1 MKSVNNRNANG
12 KNSAKSLPEPNEEA
26 IAHSKKLSDNIKR
39 FLSRHKNLP
48 FSKFMEMAL
57 YTPQLGYYAGGLPK
71 IGKSGDFI
79 TAPEVSNIFSRCLAR
94 QAAQVLSQLD
104 EANIVEFGAGQG
116 TMAKD
121 ILLELENLQQPLH
134 RYYIVEISADLR
146 QRQKQTFEQHLPAE
160 IVKKVVWLD
169 KLPSTPISAVVLA
182 NEVLDA
188 MPFERLRI
196 EPERALQ
203 GYVVFNEKTQ
213 QFDWDFQTITDAKLQ
228 KFANQLI
235 KHIGK
240 VSDLGYETEINLNL
254 KPWLK
259 SLNDILAEG
268 AVFLIDYGYS
278 RHEYYQPARVMGTL
292 RCHYQHRAHN
302 NPFFYPG
309 LQDITAHV
317 DFTAVAEDAFDSGF
331 KIAGFTTQA
340 HFLMGSGLLEMSAD
354 LDADITEQI
363 QIAQQIK
370 TLTLPDEMG
379 ETFKAIAL
387 TKNFN
392 QPLIGFNV
400 RDLRH
405 QL

>member
-1 MKSVNNRNANG
+1 MKSHNTRTVNG
-12 KNSAKSLPEPNEEA
+12 KNAAKSLPEPSEEA
-26 IAHSKKLSDNIKR
+26 KQHSQKLADNIRR

-71 IGKSGDFI
+71 IGKAGDFI
-79 TAPEVSNIFSRCLAR
+79 TAPEVSPIFSRCLAR
-94 QAAQVLSQLD
+94 QAAQVLSELD
-104 EANIVEFGAGQG
+104 EPNIIEFGAGQG

-121 ILLELENLQQPLH
+121 ILLELEKIQQSIH

-146 QRQKQTFEQHLPAE
+146 DRQKNTFEKHLPTE
-160 IVKKVVWLD
+160 LIDKIVWLD
-169 KLPSTPISAVVLA
+169 ALPNSPISGVILA

-188 MPFERLRI
+188 MPFERIRI
-196 EPERALQ
+196 EPDSAKQ
-203 GYVVFNEKTQ
+203 GFVSFDETTQTFN
-213 QFDWDFQTITDAKLQ
+213 WDYQIITDNTLQ

-235 KHIGK
+235 KNIGE
-240 VSDLGYETEINLNL
+240 VSELGYETEINLNIQ
-254 KPWLK
+254 PWLQ
-259 SLNDILAEG
+259 SLSDILSAG
-268 AVFLIDYGYS
+268 AVFLVDYGYS
-278 RHEYYQPARVMGTL
+278 RYEYYQPARVMGTL

-317 DFTAVAEDAFDSGF
+317 DFTAVAEGAFDSGF
-331 KIAGFTTQA
+331 KVAGFTTQA
-340 HFLMGSGLLEMSAD
+340 HFLMGSGLLEMSVD
-354 LDADITEQI
+354 PDADITQQI
-363 QIAQQIK
+363 QTAQQIK

-387 TKNFN
+387 TKNFD
-392 QPLIGFNV
+392 QPLIGFSV

>member
-1 MKSVNNRNANG
+1 MKSTNTHKSHRNHNT
-12 KNSAKSLPEPNEEA
+12 KSLPEPSEEA
-26 IAHSKKLSDNIKR
+26 IAHSQKLSRNIQR
-39 FLSRHKNLP
+39 HLGRHKSLA

-71 IGKSGDFI
+71 IGQTGDFI
-79 TAPEVSNIFSRCLAR
+79 TAPEVSPIFSRCLAR
-94 QAAQVLSQLD
+94 QAAQVLAQLD
-104 EANIVEFGAGQG
+104 EPNLIEFGAGQG

-121 ILLELENLQQPLH
+121 ILLELNSLQQPVH

-146 QRQKQTFEQHLPAE
+146 ERQQQTLQANLPAE
-160 IVKKVVWLD
+160 LINKVVWLD
-169 KLPSTPISAVVLA
+169 SLPKTPINAVILA

-188 MPFERLRI
+188 MPFERIRI
-196 EPERALQ
+196 EPNQALQ
-203 GYVVFNEKTQ
+203 GYVCFDENSQ
-213 QFDWDFQTITDAKLQ
+213 QFDWDYQTITDSSLQ
-228 KFANQLI
+228 RFANQLI

-259 SLNDILAEG
+259 SLSDILSTG

-278 RHEYYQPARVMGTL
+278 RQEYYQPARVMGTL
-292 RCHYQHRAHN
+292 RCHYQHRAHQ

-317 DFTAVAEDAFDSGF
+317 DFTAVAEEAFDSGF
-331 KIAGFTTQA
+331 KVAGFTTQA
-340 HFLMGSGLLEMSAD
+340 NFLMGSGLLEMSFNA
-354 LDADITEQI
+354 DADITEQV

-379 ETFKAIAL
+379 ETFKVIGL
-387 TKNFN
+387 TKDFD
-392 QPLIGFNV
+392 QSLMGFSV

>member
-1 MKSVNNRNANG
+1 MKPTHNHTAKGRNR
-12 KNSAKSLPEPNEEA
+12 AKILPQPTEEA
-26 IAHSKKLSDNIKR
+26 AEHSQILTDNIKR
-39 FLSRHKNLP
+39 FLARHQNLP

-71 IGKSGDFI
+71 FGKAGDFI
-79 TAPEVSNIFSRCLAR
+79 TAPEVSPIFSRCLAR
-94 QAAQVLSQLD
+94 QTAQVLSQLD
-104 EANIVEFGAGQG
+104 EPNIVEFGAGQG

-121 ILLELENLQQPLH
+121 ILLELEAIQQTLH
-134 RYYIVEISADLR
+134 RYYIIEISADLR
-146 QRQKQTFEQHLPAE
+146 ERQQQVLSENLSAE
-160 IVKKVVWLD
+160 IFAKIVWLD
-169 KLPSTPISAVVLA
+169 KLPTTPISAVILA

-203 GYVVFNEKTQ
+203 GYVVFNETTQ
-213 QFDWDFQTITDAKLQ
+213 QFDWDYKNITETKLQ
-228 KFANQLI
+228 RFANQLI

-240 VSDLGYETEINLNL
+240 VSDLGYETEINLNI

-259 SLNDILAEG
+259 SLNAILSSG
-268 AVFLIDYGYS
+268 AVFLVDYGYT
-278 RHEYYQPARVMGTL
+278 RDEYYQPARVMGTL

-317 DFTAVAEDAFDSGF
+317 DFTAVAEEAFDSGF
-331 KIAGFTTQA
+331 KVAGYTTQA
-340 HFLMGSGLLEMSAD
+340 HFLMGSGLLEMSFDANAD
-354 LDADITEQI
+354 VTEQI
-363 QIAQQIK
+363 HNAQQIK

-387 TKNFN
+387 TKNFD
-392 QPLIGFNV
+392 QPLIGFSV

>member
-1 MKSVNNRNANG
+1 MKSANSHRSN
-12 KNSAKSLPEPNEEA
+12 KNTHAKSLPEPTNEA
-26 IAHSKKLSDNIKR
+26 INHSQKLSQHIQRHLVRHKKLT
-39 FLSRHKNLP
+39 
-48 FSKFMEMAL
+48 FSKYMEMAL
-57 YTPQLGYYAGGLPK
+57 YTPQLGYYSGGLPK
-71 IGKSGDFI
+71 IGKTGDFI
-79 TAPEVSNIFSRCLAR
+79 TAPEVSPIFSRCLAR
-94 QAAQVLSQLD
+94 QSAQVLATLD
-104 EANIVEFGAGQG
+104 EPNLIEFGAGQG

-121 ILLELENLQQPLH
+121 ILLELHAMQQPVH

-146 QRQKQTFEQHLPAE
+146 ERQKQTFEKHLPEELAN
-160 IVKKVVWLD
+160 KVIWLD
-169 KLPSTPISAVVLA
+169 SLPKTPINAVVLA

-188 MPFERLRI
+188 MPFERIRI
-196 EPERALQ
+196 EPEQALR
-203 GYVVFNEKTQ
+203 GYVSFNNNDQ
-213 QFDWDFQTITDAKLQ
+213 QFHWDYQKITEPNLQ

-240 VSDLGYETEINLNL
+240 ASDLGYETEINLNL

-259 SLNDILAEG
+259 SLSDTLNTG

-278 RHEYYQPARVMGTL
+278 RQEYYQPARVMGTL

-317 DFTAVAEDAFDSGF
+317 DFTAVAEEAFDSGF

-340 HFLMGSGLLEMSAD
+340 NFLMGSGLLDMSFNA
-354 LDADITEQI
+354 DADITQQI

-379 ETFKAIAL
+379 ETFKVIAL
-387 TKNFN
+387 TKQFE
-392 QPLIGFNV
+392 QPLIGFSV

>member
-1 MKSVNNRNANG
+1 M
-12 KNSAKSLPEPNEEA
+12 
-26 IAHSKKLSDNIKR
+26 KLSHNHTVKSRNSTKNLPQPTEQAVEHSQNLTSNIKR
-39 FLSRHKNLP
+39 FLTRHQNLP

-71 IGKSGDFI
+71 FGKAGDFI
-79 TAPEVSNIFSRCLAR
+79 TAPEVSPIFSRCLAR

-104 EANIVEFGAGQG
+104 EPNIVEFGAGQG

-121 ILLELENLQQPLH
+121 ILLELEAIQQTLN
-134 RYYIVEISADLR
+134 RYYIIEISADLR
-146 QRQKQTFEQHLPAE
+146 ERQQQVLAEKLPAE
-160 IVKKVVWLD
+160 TFAKIVWLD
-169 KLPSTPISAVVLA
+169 QLPTTPISAFILA

-188 MPFERLRI
+188 MPFERIRI
-196 EPERALQ
+196 EPDRALQ

-213 QFDWDFQTITDAKLQ
+213 QFDWDYKNITETKLQ

-240 VSDLGYETEINLNL
+240 VSDLGYETEINLNI

-259 SLNDILAEG
+259 SLNDILSSG
-268 AVFLIDYGYS
+268 AVFLVDYGYT
-278 RHEYYQPARVMGTL
+278 RDEYYQPARVMGTL

-317 DFTAVAEDAFDSGF
+317 DFTAVAEAAFDSGF
-331 KIAGFTTQA
+331 KVAGYTTQA
-340 HFLMGSGLLEMSAD
+340 HFLMGSGLLEMSFD
-354 LDADITEQI
+354 PNADIAEQI
-363 QIAQQIK
+363 HNAQQIK
-370 TLTLPDEMG
+370 MLTLPDEMG

-387 TKNFN
+387 TKNFD
-392 QPLIGFNV
+392 QPLIGFSV

>member
-1 MKSVNNRNANG
+1 MKSTNHSTQPG
-12 KNSAKSLPEPNEEA
+12 KNNTKSLPTPSEEA
-26 IAHSKKLSDNIKR
+26 IEHSDKLSVNIR
-39 FLSRHKNLP
+39 RYLSRHKTLP
-48 FSKFMEMAL
+48 FSKYMEMAL

-71 IGKSGDFI
+71 IGKTGDFI
-79 TAPEVSNIFSRCLAR
+79 TAPEVSPIFSRCIAR
-94 QAAQVLSQLD
+94 QASQVLSQLD
-104 EANIVEFGAGQG
+104 EPNLIEFGAGQG

-121 ILLELENLQQPLH
+121 ILLELEQIQQPFH

-146 QRQKQTFEQHLPAE
+146 ARQRQTFEKHLSAE
-160 IVKKVVWLD
+160 TIKKIIWLD
-169 KLPSTPISAVVLA
+169 TLPKTPISAVVLA

-188 MPFERLRI
+188 MPFERIRI
-196 EPERALQ
+196 EPEQSLQ
-203 GYVVFNEKTQ
+203 GFVSFNETEQ
-213 QFDWDFQTITDAKLQ
+213 QFEWRYKTITDLGLQ

-235 KHIGK
+235 QHIGK

-259 SLNDILAEG
+259 SVSDILSQG
-268 AVFLIDYGYS
+268 LVLLVDYGYS

-317 DFTAVAEDAFDSGF
+317 DFTAVAEEAFDSGF

-340 HFLMGSGLLEMSAD
+340 HFLMGSGLLEMSVDPEAHV
-354 LDADITEQI
+354 TEQI
-363 QIAQQIK
+363 GIAQQIK

-387 TKNFN
+387 TKDFD
-392 QPLIGFNV
+392 QPLIGFSV

>member
-1 MKSVNNRNANG
+1 MKSSNNRTTPG
-12 KNSAKSLPEPNEEA
+12 KNSTKSLPQPSKEA
-26 IAHSKKLSDNIKR
+26 IEHSEKLSNNICR
-39 FLSRHKNLP
+39 YLSRHKNLP
-48 FSKFMEMAL
+48 FSRFMEMAL

-71 IGKSGDFI
+71 FGKAGDFI
-79 TAPEVSNIFSRCLAR
+79 TAPEVSPIFSRCIAR

-104 EANIVEFGAGQG
+104 EPNLIEFGAGQG

-121 ILLELENLQQPLH
+121 ILLELEKIQQPLN

-146 QRQKQTFEQHLPAE
+146 ARQLQTFEKHLSAE
-160 IVKKVVWLD
+160 TIQKISWLD
-169 KLPSTPISAVVLA
+169 ALPKTPISAVVLA

-188 MPFERLRI
+188 MPFERIRV
-196 EPERALQ
+196 EPDQALQ
-203 GYVVFNEKTQ
+203 GYVSFNETEK
-213 QFDWDFQTITDAKLQ
+213 QFEWNYQTITDSGLQ

-235 KHIGK
+235 QHIGK

-259 SLNDILAEG
+259 SVSDILSKG
-268 AVFLIDYGYS
+268 VVLLVDYGYS

-331 KIAGFTTQA
+331 KVAGFTTQA

-354 LDADITEQI
+354 PEAHVTEQI
-363 QIAQQIK
+363 HIAQQIK

-387 TKNFN
+387 TKNFD
-392 QPLIGFNV
+392 QPLIGFSI